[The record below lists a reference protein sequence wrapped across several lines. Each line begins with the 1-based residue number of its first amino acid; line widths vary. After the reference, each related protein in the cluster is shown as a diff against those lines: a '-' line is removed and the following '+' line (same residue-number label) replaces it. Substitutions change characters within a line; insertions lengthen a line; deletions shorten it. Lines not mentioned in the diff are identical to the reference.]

1 MAERKSVSMQ
11 DLADKLGISKVTV
24 SKALNGKDGVGEE
37 LKEKIFA
44 LARESGYVLPDYG
57 KRKSKKVG
65 IIMSPR
71 FSSGDEGKFYMAMYE
86 RIIYELQR
94 ASCSSIMISP
104 TTATLPSDMNTIQ
117 TRGLF
122 DGLIFLG
129 ILDKGVREQIAQID
143 LPKVYVDIYDRTHK
157 SDSVITENIY
167 SSYELTN
174 YLIQQGHTDI
184 GFVGTVGSTT
194 SISDRYLGYLRRMLE
209 EGISPKNEWRIPD
222 RSEEGIAIPL
232 LLPEKL
238 PTAFVCNCDATAFKL
253 VRALKERGICVP
265 EDVSVTGFDDSI
277 YAQLCSPSLTTVA
290 VDTDAIARLA
300 AKRMIKHMN
309 EPQKK
314 SGEVYRIPGKII
326 YRDSVCKING
336 SSDKPEQSGEGSKK
350 KKGRWTKNDTELT
363 VMALPT
369 TIWYI
374 LFCFLPMFGLII
386 AFKNYKITGGK
397 SFIYNLL
404 HSDWAGFKNFSFL
417 IRSNDL
423 FVILRN
429 TILYNLAFIV
439 LGMVFSVGLAIM
451 ISLLHNKRASK
462 VYQTMMFF
470 PYFMSW
476 VVASYFLDAFLNQD
490 NGLINSIMRN
500 AGKEPI
506 QWYMS
511 AGVWPFI
518 LIFMYL
524 WKSTGYNMV
533 IYLSSISG
541 IDTTLYEAAVMDG
554 ANKRQ
559 QVWHITLPCLKS
571 VIIMM
576 FILNVGK
583 VFYSDF
589 GLFFQL
595 SQGASGSI
603 FKTTATIDTYVYNA
617 LQSSTP
623 IGMTSAATFF
633 QSVACCITI
642 LLANAI
648 VKKIDEDSAII

>member
-253 VRALKERGICVP
+253 VQALKERGICVP

-300 AKRMIKHMN
+300 AKRMIKH
-309 EPQKK
+309 
-314 SGEVYRIPGKII
+314 
-326 YRDSVCKING
+326 
-336 SSDKPEQSGEGSKK
+336 
-350 KKGRWTKNDTELT
+350 
-363 VMALPT
+363 MALPT